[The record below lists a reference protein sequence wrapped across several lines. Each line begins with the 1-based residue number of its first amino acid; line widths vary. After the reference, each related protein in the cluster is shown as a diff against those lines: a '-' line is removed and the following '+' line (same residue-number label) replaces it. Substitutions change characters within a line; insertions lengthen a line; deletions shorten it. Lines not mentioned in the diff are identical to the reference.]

1 MQPGRVGSFFK
12 GVRKGDIKKSE
23 LIKKELGKCLS
34 KASKHTNS
42 RYVFFFFFKVSAVFY
57 QCNIYFSCWFYV
69 QAPNLLFHYD
79 DL

>member
-34 KASKHTNS
+34 KASKRTNS
-42 RYVFFFFFKVSAVFY
+42 KYVFFFFFLRSVL
-57 QCNIYFSCWFYV
+57 YFTNVISILV